1 MMGVDYELKTLREN
15 AYNYFKRAY
24 GTFNNSDDDN
34 TATFR
39 KRYDHLSKRQ
49 LKKQLMNLR
58 AESSEEKSP
67 EMRYISKLVRH
78 KYGKSRL

>member
-1 MMGVDYELKTLREN
+1 MTGVDYELKTLQEN

-24 GTFNNSDDDN
+24 GTFNNSEDDN

-49 LKKQLMNLR
+49 LKKQ
-58 AESSEEKSP
+58 
-67 EMRYISKLVRH
+67 
-78 KYGKSRL
+78 